1 MELAGFID
9 HTLLKPDTRGE
20 DIKKLCEEALAYHFA
35 AVCVPPFYVK
45 DAVNQLDETRVKVS
59 TVVGFPFGY
68 STTSAKVEEIKRA
81 LDEGAN
87 EVDVV
92 VNIAAIKNG
101 SWNYVQN
108 DIASMTTA
116 VHLKGKQ
123 VKIILETGLM
133 NDEEVERLCEICRE
147 VEPDFVK
154 TSTGYNGS
162 GATVET
168 VKRLHQL
175 LEGSPIKIKASGGIR
190 SLADAQAMIEA
201 GASRIGSSSGVH
213 IMEELT

>member
-1 MELAGFID
+1 MELAGYID
-9 HTLLKPDTRGE
+9 HTLLQPDTRGE

-35 AVCVPPFYVK
+35 SVCVPPFYVK
-45 DAVNQLDETRVKVS
+45 DAFNLLDNTPVKVS
-59 TVVGFPFGY
+59 TVVGFPLGY

-81 LDEGAN
+81 LDEGSN

-92 VNIAAIKNG
+92 VNIAAVKNG

-116 VHLKGKQ
+116 VHLKGKM

-133 NDEEVERLCEICRE
+133 TREEIDRLGEICLE

-154 TSTGYNGS
+154 TSTGFNGK
-162 GATVET
+162 GATVT
-168 VKRLHQL
+168 VVRHLHEL
-175 LEGSPIKIKASGGIR
+175 LAESPIKIKASGGIR
-190 SLADAQAMIEA
+190 KLKDAQAMVEA
-201 GASRIGSSSGVH
+201 GATRIGTSSGVK
-213 IMEELT
+213 IMEELP